1 MLLELDEMEVVWYLE
16 NIMRSWI
23 QSRNVKRIYVN
34 KVATQ
39 LNSCLGI
46 LRFAK
51 INLFCFLFTIH
62 FYLHVHFEIIKLNG
76 TKLKVHK
83 WSSPKRYMYL
93 YKC

>member
-23 QSRNVKRIYVN
+23 QSRTVKRIYVN

-51 INLFCFLFTIH
+51 INLFCFEMS
-62 FYLHVHFEIIKLNG
+62 YLRYIFI
-76 TKLKVHK
+76 
-83 WSSPKRYMYL
+83 YMYISKSSNWTEL
-93 YKC
+93 N